1 MLKRTKALPAKE
13 ARVASEKGRTRR
25 TNAVINSCIETLN
38 KHIEAAA
45 ENGAYNAHTW
55 LHNHSGVLTLN
66 TMNIIAD
73 YFRAAGYSV
82 TMKQVEN
89 DSVFV
94 EQYSIELNW
103 ENIACQN

>member
-1 MLKRTKALPAKE
+1 MKRTKALPAKN
-13 ARVASEKGRTRR
+13 ARVASEKGLTRR

-45 ENGAYNAHTW
+45 ENGAYSTHTW

-66 TMNIIAD
+66 NMNIIAD
-73 YFRAAGYSV
+73 HFRSAGYSV
-82 TMKQVEN
+82 KLEQTIDN
-89 DSVFV
+89 PNLV

-103 ENIACQN
+103 EKVACQN